1 MPSLFSCVQIP
12 FSTDGFNRIR
22 SLMNTD
28 ARYYIGSFT
37 YMVPELLK
45 PGNILSFM
53 LNDLIELR

>member
-1 MPSLFSCVQIP
+1 
-12 FSTDGFNRIR
+12 
-22 SLMNTD
+22 MNTD